1 MITLKKLRDFC
12 FLFQPQM
19 LYVISYFLA
28 TNCIFLLISFKYRMK
43 CNNYLFVLESVSKEL
58 WRIKIFAGL
67 KVLQDIFGEP
77 KKNILEDEYFLF
89 LSTETTLQNKQNHS
103 INLRPK
109 AYLASFTWAVLLNS
123 KFLFGGTRL
132 GLFAFFIKQ
141 FSKDKQK
148 MLNIFQVYNRF
159 VLSIHK
165 YHMSSFFQQHSVNN
179 TVLNPSILAYVV
191 KIESR
196 AITRI
201 LETTSQ
207 RIDRPINLFW
217 KATRR
222 LNGHARPIS
231 FIAAFGY
238 RKEAVELGR
247 VDSTDSM
254 FESSNWLV
262 RILFVVLSVF
272 VKNW

>member
-28 TNCIFLLISFKYRMK
+28 TNCIFLLISFKYCMK

-103 INLRPK
+103 INLKPK

-148 MLNIFQVYNRF
+148 MLNPLYLPVQFH
-159 VLSIHK
+159 LSPL
-165 YHMSSFFQQHSVNN
+165 SA
-179 TVLNPSILAYVV
+179 TVKKQLNWVGSTAQIQCLNQA
-191 KIESR
+191 
-196 AITRI
+196 TDW
-201 LETTSQ
+201 LEFY
-207 RIDRPINLFW
+207 L
-217 KATRR
+217 
-222 LNGHARPIS
+222 
-231 FIAAFGY
+231 
-238 RKEAVELGR
+238 
-247 VDSTDSM
+247 
-254 FESSNWLV
+254 
-262 RILFVVLSVF
+262 LSWPVF